1 MADLSMTQSAVCVC
15 VNGMKIYSL
24 LIVYTIVFVVLK
36 LLMMISSI
44 LLNESEYFHH
54 ILAGTYINVP
64 DISHSGFQV

>member
-1 MADLSMTQSAVCVC
+1 MADLSMTQSA
-15 VNGMKIYSL
+15 NGMKIYSL

-64 DISHSGFQV
+64 DISHSGFKV

>member
-1 MADLSMTQSAVCVC
+1 MADLSMTQS

-44 LLNESEYFHH
+44 LLNESEYFHQ
-54 ILAGTYINVP
+54 IFAGTYINVP
-64 DISHSGFQV
+64 DISHFRISGLIGI